1 MISIRGLNRRS
12 VIAGLPLLALA
23 QLPGTAAHA
32 QSTGSTT
39 PVTPSSSAL
48 QEIIVTA
55 DKRGASSL
63 QKVPITIQA
72 LSGELLAAK
81 GAKTFED
88 FATSVPGLQFD
99 DLGPGD
105 KKYIIRGI
113 NSTGASTV
121 GVYYDEAVITAAN
134 SNDGGG
140 RNADIRLYDLERI
153 EVLKGPQ
160 GTLYG
165 ASSMSGT
172 IRFITTKPRMNV
184 FEGNITGDI
193 SGTHKGS
200 ANYNLHG
207 TVNVP
212 IVNDLLAIRATGW
225 IDDQSGYIDAVRI
238 PAGRVNNINNDK
250 TKGGR
255 VIARLTPSPD
265 FTLTGSVTVQHTH
278 SDGSSRYT
286 PPGSLSF
293 GDAAHGF
300 PAIPGGD
307 LTNTDLTLSPLTDKL
322 RIYSL
327 TAEYRT
333 GFGSFTATTNWY
345 ARNFNFFFD
354 STPILFFFGVPD
366 PAITHEPQYRRIW
379 SNELRYASDF
389 SGPLNFVVGGFLQR
403 EKTDFTVN
411 VVKANAFGQL
421 AGPFSGS
428 NSDDALSNPNG
439 NTFFGRS
446 DDQKINQ
453 EAAFGEITF
462 KPLDKLT
469 AVFGARY
476 FHSRQFA
483 AQETLHPF
491 GGFTAAPE
499 GVLTNASSNHKMT
512 YKFNLS
518 YQFTPRILAY
528 ATAAQGFRVGGV
540 NAANLPF
547 ASNIPRGYGPDSL
560 WSYELGVKTEL
571 LDRRLRLNADVY
583 QINWHD
589 IQVQSV
595 DSTGAFPFVTNA
607 GKARVRGLEAELE
620 AKPVKGL
627 EFDLGVSYQ
636 DAKLLEDQPII
647 PGNPNHG
654 LKGDQLPNVPHWQG
668 NASLS
673 YSFPLTGTFE
683 QTLRAD
689 LVYRDH
695 IQTQFNSI
703 SPFNVPL
710 HSYALLNLRATAH
723 SNLWQVGVYLS
734 NAFDKR
740 AQIDAISSTQD
751 PLALLTVRPRTAG
764 VTVTRNF

>member
-1 MISIRGLNRRS
+1 MRLGQGVRRLS
-12 VIAGLPLLALA
+12 VWSQLPLIVLVQLHGGGARA
-23 QLPGTAAHA
+23 QTTSATPPQAA
-32 QSTGSTT
+32 
-39 PVTPSSSAL
+39 PDSAL

-55 DKRGASSL
+55 DKRGEASL

-72 LSGELLAAK
+72 LSGELLTAK
-81 GAKTFED
+81 GAKTFQD

-105 KKYIIRGI
+105 KKYIIRGV
-113 NSTGASTV
+113 NSTGAATV

-172 IRFITTKPRMNV
+172 IRFITTKPKMDS

-193 SGTHKGS
+193 SGTHKGGT
-200 ANYNLHG
+200 NYNLHG
-207 TVNVP
+207 TLNIPV
-212 IVNDLLAIRATGW
+212 IDDMLAIRATGW
-225 IDDQSGYIDAVRI
+225 IDSQSGYIDAVRI
-238 PAGRVNNINNDK
+238 PAGPRNNINTDNS
-250 TKGGR
+250 KGGR
-255 VIARLTPSPD
+255 VIARLTPTPD
-265 FTLTGSVTVQHTH
+265 FTLTGSITYQHTH

-286 PPGSLSF
+286 PPGAQSF
-293 GDAAHGF
+293 GNAAAGF
-300 PAIPGGD
+300 PSIQGGD
-307 LTNTDLTLSPLTDKL
+307 LENTDLTLSPLTDRL

-327 TAEYRT
+327 TAEYRA
-333 GFGSFTATTNWY
+333 GFGTFTATTNWY
-345 ARNFNFFFD
+345 SRNFDYFFD
-354 STPILFFFGVPD
+354 SSPILFFFGVPV
-366 PAITHEPQYRRIW
+366 PAITHEPQYRRVW
-379 SNELRYASDF
+379 SNELRYASNF
-389 SGPLNFVVGGFLQR
+389 NGPLNVVVGGFVQR

-411 VVKANAFGQL
+411 VVKSNALGEL
-421 AGPFSGS
+421 AGPFSTS

-453 EAAFGEITF
+453 EAAFGELTF

-469 AVFGARY
+469 GVFGVRY

-491 GGFTAAPE
+491 GGFTAAPV
-499 GVLTNASSNHKMT
+499 GVLTNRSSNNKVT

-518 YQFTPRILAY
+518 YQVTPHILGY

-547 ASNIPRGYGPDSL
+547 ASNIPRGYGPDTL
-560 WSYELGVKTEL
+560 WNYELGLKTEL
-571 LDRRLRLNADVY
+571 LERKLRLNSDIY
-583 QINWHD
+583 QIDWTN

-607 GKARVRGLEAELE
+607 GKARIRGAEVELE
-620 AKPVKGL
+620 AKPLAGV

-636 DAKLLEDQPII
+636 DAVLRQDQPVI

-654 LKGDQLPNVPHWQG
+654 LKGDQIPNVPHWQG

-673 YSFPLTGTFE
+673 YSFPLTDDFQE
-683 QTLRAD
+683 TLRAD
-689 LVYRDH
+689 LLYRDRTK
-695 IQTQFNSI
+695 TQFNTL
-703 SPFNVPL
+703 SPFLVRL

-723 SNLWQVGVYLS
+723 SRLWSISAYLN

-740 AQIDAISSTQD
+740 AQIDAIASTQD
-751 PLALLTVRPRTAG
+751 PLALLTVRPRTVGLA
-764 VTVTRNF
+764 VTRNF